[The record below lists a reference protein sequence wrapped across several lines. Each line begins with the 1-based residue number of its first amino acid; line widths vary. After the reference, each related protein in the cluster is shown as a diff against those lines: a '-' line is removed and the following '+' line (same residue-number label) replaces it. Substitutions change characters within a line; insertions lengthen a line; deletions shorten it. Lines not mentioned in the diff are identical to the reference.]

1 MADKMFSDITLNDLT
16 DLQRAFIEDTTTAG
30 SFKNI
35 FLTGCAG
42 SGKTLVAAM
51 TAKEFLRQKKDVQ
64 FLTYTKFL
72 RKYVEDHFVRQDA
85 SISADNFHHWAYQT
99 NKEDEETPSTN
110 LAIIDEC
117 QDFTNSMV
125 LDTKRLSNY
134 QIWLG
139 DSNQQIYGQ
148 AFDSS
153 GFDQINNTFAENSSD
168 RYEFNTNFRNPM
180 AVAQIAKCFIYFD
193 SKYDKKISSV
203 EEKIKNFIDPIL
215 GNANQGAANRNQ
227 PNTIIHASDL
237 ESEYD
242 AIIEKI
248 EVIQNDERGSK
259 QIVIAGADHTI
270 CNEIQE
276 ELEAR
281 SDINFTRYFSLRPT
295 DRKPEHIDFTNPN
308 LVLISPIATLKG
320 FEADYI
326 IFPRT
331 EKSNINFDK
340 LFTKEIGD
348 IYGKPYNLSESQKT
362 AYIKNL
368 LFMLFSRA
376 KKRVICSYTNEYDSI
391 VYENIKDAMYANAT
405 KKYFLK
411 QTSDDVLGGNKNDVK
426 ILQDEVDRRHEE
438 VKTEFEKNFPFKKS
452 SMSNND
458 DDDNESGAPAIPIE
472 IDEND
477 LPF

>member
-16 DLQRAFIEDTTTAG
+16 EMQRAFIEDTTTAG

-72 RKYVEDHFVRQDA
+72 RKYVEDHFERQDA
-85 SISADNFHHWAYQT
+85 DISADNFHHWAYQT
-99 NKEDEETPSTN
+99 DREDEDGPITN

-117 QDFTNSMV
+117 QDFTDSMV
-125 LDTKRLSNY
+125 SVTKQMSNY

-139 DSNQQIYGQ
+139 DNNQQIYGQ
-148 AFDSS
+148 TFSS
-153 GFDQINNTFAENSSD
+153 NGFDQINNTFGENSSD
-168 RYEFNTNFRNPM
+168 RYHFKVNFRNPM
-180 AVAQIAKCFIYFD
+180 AVAQLAKCFIYFD
-193 SKYDKKISSV
+193 TKYDKKVSNV
-203 EEKIKNFIDPIL
+203 KEKIKNFINPIL
-215 GNANQGAANRNQ
+215 DNPNQSTANRNQ

-237 ESEYD
+237 ESEYE

-259 QIVIAGADHTI
+259 QIIIAGADHAI
-270 CNEIQE
+270 CDEIQD
-276 ELEAR
+276 ELQAR
-281 SDINFTRYFSLRPT
+281 SDINFTRYHSLGPS
-295 DRKPEHIDFTNPN
+295 DRKPHHIDFTDPN
-308 LVLISPIATLKG
+308 LVLICPIATLKG

-340 LFTKEIGD
+340 LFIKEAPD
-348 IYGKPYNLSESQKT
+348 VYGESYNLSDSQRT
-362 AYIKNL
+362 AYINNL

-376 KKRVICSYTNEYDSI
+376 KKRIICSYTNQNDSI
-391 VYENIKDAMYANAT
+391 VYENIKDVMHANAT

-411 QTSDDVLGGNKNDVK
+411 QTSDDVLGGNKNDIK
-426 ILQDEVDRRHEE
+426 IPQDEVDRRHKE
-438 VKTEFEKNFPFKKS
+438 VKTEFEKNFPFKKGS
-452 SMSNND
+452 TSNND
-458 DDDNESGAPAIPIE
+458 DDDEN
-472 IDEND
+472 DEND